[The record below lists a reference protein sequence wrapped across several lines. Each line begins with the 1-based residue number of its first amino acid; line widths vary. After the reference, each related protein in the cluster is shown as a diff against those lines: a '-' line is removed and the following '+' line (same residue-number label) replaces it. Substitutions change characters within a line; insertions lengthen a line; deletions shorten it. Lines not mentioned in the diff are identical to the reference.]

1 MYIAHLAEGSEGL
14 LPPGG
19 SEGVLPPVES
29 EGLLPP
35 EESEGLLPFLDL
47 CLRLQA

>member
-19 SEGVLPPVES
+19 SEGLLPPV
-29 EGLLPP
+29 
-35 EESEGLLPFLDL
+35 ESEGLLPFLDL

>member
-19 SEGVLPPVES
+19 SEG
-29 EGLLPP
+29 
-35 EESEGLLPFLDL
+35 LLPFLDL

>member
-14 LPPGG
+14 
-19 SEGVLPPVES
+19 LPPVES

-47 CLRLQA
+47 CLRLQG

>member
-19 SEGVLPPVES
+19 S

>member
-14 LPPGG
+14 PPPGG
-19 SEGVLPPVES
+19 SEGLLPPVES